1 MRLHATVSKD
11 GRKLRR
17 CLPFETH
24 AVAKGDCMLLM
35 RTKSFSGSLDEAGID
50 SRKTHKL
57 SE

>member
-1 MRLHATVSKD
+1 MRLRATVSKD
-11 GRKLRR
+11 GQAPKV
-17 CLPFETH
+17 PPSFETH

-57 SE
+57 SG